1 MNTILIVDDHP
12 LVRLAVRMLLET
24 NGFHVVGEVGN
35 GIDAVQALRDLSPDV
50 VILDIGIPKLDGL
63 SVIARMLAI
72 NPDCH
77 VLVLTS
83 QSSEAFCHR
92 CMQAGA
98 KGFISK
104 DEDLN
109 KLVNAIK
116 AVMAGYSVFPSMAVA
131 TEHGRLSDSDMVKRL
146 SDREMVVLQYLAQ
159 GRSNKEIGEL
169 LLLSNKTVSTYKT
182 RLLQKL
188 GMESVLELAEFA
200 KRNALLGVPGPDG
213 A

>member
-24 NGFHVVGEVGN
+24 NGFNVVGEVGN
-35 GIDAVQALRDLSPDV
+35 GIEAVQAFRDLSPDV

-63 SVIARMLAI
+63 SVISRMLAI
-72 NPDCH
+72 NPATN

-109 KLVNAIK
+109 KLVSAIK
-116 AVMAGYSVFPSMAVA
+116 AVMAGYSVFPSMSVA
-131 TEHGRLSDSDMVKRL
+131 SEHGRLPEPDMIKRL
-146 SDREMVVLQYLAQ
+146 SDREMMVLQYLAQ
-159 GRSNKEIGEL
+159 GQSNKEIGETL
-169 LLLSNKTVSTYKT
+169 LISNKTVSTYKT

-188 GMESVLELAEFA
+188 GMASVVELAEFA
-200 KRNALLGVPGPDG
+200 KRNLLLGVPD
-213 A
+213 ADDA